1 MQSYLGASAI
11 PPACICGNH
20 RSAVIWKDPV
30 YCLFRCEH
38 CSLMWV
44 EPVPD
49 QKELDALYSPHYF
62 ESYYQR
68 REKPRLSYFHRWLDY
83 LANLRK
89 PGRLLDVGCGIG
101 LFLRAARE
109 TGWNVC
115 GVEPSLAARQFH
127 LDGLP
132 ILRGGLEDVLSSERF
147 DLITFWDVLAHVRDP
162 LQLLRKAC
170 ELLADDGVV
179 LIKTPNRT
187 PMDVAIARMLNP
199 LHGGRGWLHI
209 PAQLFHFSQQSLV
222 EILGLAGFKHVEIH
236 LTNEAFLLDLR
247 NAVGNPKILGAQML
261 RLLSRAL
268 RHPESIIILAV
279 PHGRPER
286 CASLT
291 PVRFAEDGLGP
302 VAADRPPQG
311 VEVESFDLNASP
323 HCVPATGTRS
333 AQAPFNPIASL
344 LLGRVMSLPS
354 VD

>member
-1 MQSYLGASAI
+1 
-11 PPACICGNH
+11 
-20 RSAVIWKDPV
+20 VIWKDRV
-30 YCLFRCEH
+30 YCLLRCKH

-68 REKPRLSYFHRWLDY
+68 CAGPRLCYFQRWLDY

-101 LFLRAARE
+101 LFLRAARA

-115 GVEPSLAARQFH
+115 GVEPSLAARRFH
-127 LDGLP
+127 PDGLP
-132 ILRGGLEDVLSSERF
+132 ILRGSLESVLPSERF

-162 LQLLRKAC
+162 LQLLRRAR

-187 PMDVAIARMLNP
+187 PIDVAIARALNP

-209 PAQLFHFSQQSLV
+209 PAQLFHFSAQSLV
-222 EILGLAGFKHVEIH
+222 EILGLAGFKGLEIH
-236 LTNEAFLLDLR
+236 PTNEAFVSDLR

-261 RLLSRAL
+261 RLFLRAL

-279 PHGRPER
+279 PHRRPER
-286 CASLT
+286 CASIT
-291 PVRFAEDGLGP
+291 PVGLAETVPGQL
-302 VAADRPPQG
+302 RPIHP
-311 VEVESFDLNASP
+311 LRA
-323 HCVPATGTRS
+323 
-333 AQAPFNPIASL
+333 
-344 LLGRVMSLPS
+344 
-354 VD
+354 

>member
-1 MQSYLGASAI
+1 VAIVATLSTFAIQSYFGAFSI
-11 PPACICGNH
+11 PRVCICGKD

-30 YCLFRCEH
+30 YCLLRCEH

-62 ESYYQR
+62 ERYYQR
-68 REKPRLSYFHRWLDY
+68 CEEPRLWYFQRWLDY

-101 LFLRAARE
+101 LFLRAARA

-115 GVEPSLAARQFH
+115 GVEPSLAAGRFH

-132 ILRGGLEDVLSSERF
+132 ILRGSLESVLPSERF

-162 LQLLRKAC
+162 LQLLRRAR

-187 PMDVAIARMLNP
+187 PMDVAIARILNP

-209 PAQLFHFSQQSLV
+209 PAQLFHFSPQSLV
-222 EILGLAGFKHVEIH
+222 EILGLAGFKGFEIH
-236 LTNEAFLLDLR
+236 PTNEVFLVDLR

-261 RLLSRAL
+261 RLLL
-268 RHPESIIILAV
+268 RTLHHAESIITLAA

-286 CASLT
+286 RATLT
-291 PVRFAEDGLGP
+291 PAGFPEPSPSIGLGGGRSTSKALLHLLAGTT
-302 VAADRPPQG
+302 VAFGLPAIYD
-311 VEVESFDLNASP
+311 NA
-323 HCVPATGTRS
+323 
-333 AQAPFNPIASL
+333 
-344 LLGRVMSLPS
+344 
-354 VD
+354 

>member
-1 MQSYLGASAI
+1 M
-11 PPACICGNH
+11 
-20 RSAVIWKDPV
+20 IWKDRV
-30 YCLFRCEH
+30 YCLLRCKH

-68 REKPRLSYFHRWLDY
+68 CAGPRLCYFQRWLDY

-101 LFLRAARE
+101 LFLRAARA

-115 GVEPSLAARQFH
+115 GVEPSLAARRFPP
-127 LDGLP
+127 DGLP
-132 ILRGGLEDVLSSERF
+132 ILRGSLESVLPSERF

-162 LQLLRKAC
+162 LQLLRRAR

-187 PMDVAIARMLNP
+187 PIDVAIARGLNP

-209 PAQLFHFSQQSLV
+209 PAQLFHFSAQSLV
-222 EILGLAGFKHVEIH
+222 EILGLAGFKGLEIH
-236 LTNEAFLLDLR
+236 PTNEAFVSDLR

-261 RLLSRAL
+261 RLFLRAL

-279 PHGRPER
+279 PHRRPER
-286 CASLT
+286 CASIT
-291 PVRFAEDGLGP
+291 PVGLAETAPGQL
-302 VAADRPPQG
+302 RPIHP
-311 VEVESFDLNASP
+311 LRA
-323 HCVPATGTRS
+323 
-333 AQAPFNPIASL
+333 
-344 LLGRVMSLPS
+344 
-354 VD
+354 

>member
-1 MQSYLGASAI
+1 
-11 PPACICGNH
+11 
-20 RSAVIWKDPV
+20 
-30 YCLFRCEH
+30 
-38 CSLMWV
+38 MWV

-62 ESYYQR
+62 ERYYQR
-68 REKPRLSYFHRWLDY
+68 CEEPRLWYFQRWLDY

-101 LFLRAARE
+101 LFLRAARA

-115 GVEPSLAARQFH
+115 GVEPSLAAGRFH

-132 ILRGGLEDVLSSERF
+132 ILRGSLESVLPSERF

-162 LQLLRKAC
+162 LQLLRRAR

-187 PMDVAIARMLNP
+187 PMDVAIARILNP

-209 PAQLFHFSQQSLV
+209 PAQLFHFSPQSLV
-222 EILGLAGFKHVEIH
+222 EILGLAGFKGFEIH
-236 LTNEAFLLDLR
+236 PTNEVFLVDLR

-261 RLLSRAL
+261 RLLL
-268 RHPESIIILAV
+268 RTLHHAESIITLAA

-286 CASLT
+286 RATLT
-291 PVRFAEDGLGP
+291 PAGFPEPSPSIGLGGGRSTSKALLHLLAGTT
-302 VAADRPPQG
+302 VAFGLPAIYD
-311 VEVESFDLNASP
+311 NA
-323 HCVPATGTRS
+323 
-333 AQAPFNPIASL
+333 
-344 LLGRVMSLPS
+344 
-354 VD
+354 